1 MIKRTLA
8 PRLKRAAKQLPIVTL
23 TGPRQSGKTT
33 LVRAVFGDYR
43 YVSMEL
49 PDQREFALNDPR
61 GFLDQFDG
69 PVILDEVQ
77 RAPELFSY
85 IQVLADEH
93 REWAGRFILTG
104 SQNFLLL
111 QSISQSLAGRCA
123 VLHLL
128 PFSLAEL
135 EGRKSM
141 ALEAIAKTS
150 IRSPR
155 KRSRKLLET
164 LFAGFYPRIHDRR
177 LKPGDWL
184 AGYYQTYLERDVRNV
199 LNVGDIESFGRFI
212 RLCAGRC
219 GQLLNLS
226 GLASDCGISHTTAK
240 RWISVLEA
248 SFIVTQLRPHH
259 KNFGKRLIKSPK
271 LYFLDTGLL
280 CYLLQIHSP
289 QELLHRSERGAIFES
304 FVISELFKNYMHR
317 GEQPR
322 LYFWRDAA
330 GHELDVVIDRGDALI
345 PIEIKSAQ
353 TFSSSFLD
361 NLMYWKKLSGDMEA
375 PAALIYGGEES
386 FRRRGVVVRPWFAI

>member
-1 MIKRTLA
+1 MIKRILA
-8 PRLKRAAKQLPIVTL
+8 LRLKRAARQLPIVTL

-43 YVSMEL
+43 YISMEL

-77 RAPELFSY
+77 RTPELFSY

-93 REWAGRFILTG
+93 REWTGRFILTG

-123 VLHLL
+123 VLHLM

-135 EGRKSM
+135 EDRKSM
-141 ALEAIAKTS
+141 APESIANARV
-150 IRSPR
+150 RSPK
-155 KRSRKLLET
+155 KRRRTLLET
-164 LFAGFYPRIHDRR
+164 IFTGFYPRIHDRR

-199 LNVGDIESFGRFI
+199 LNVGDIESFGRFV

-248 SFIVTQLRPHH
+248 SFIVIQLRPHH

-289 QELLHRSERGAIFES
+289 QELLHRAERGAVFES
-304 FVISELFKNYMHR
+304 FIISELYKNYMHR

-330 GHELDVVIDRGDALI
+330 GHEVDIIIDRGDVLI
-345 PIEIKSAQ
+345 PVEIKSAQ
-353 TFSSSFLD
+353 TFSSGFLD
-361 NLMYWKKLSGDMEA
+361 NLMYWKNLSGDMEA
-375 PAALIYGGEES
+375 SAALIYGGEES
-386 FRRRGVVVRPWFAI
+386 FRRAGVVVRPWFAM